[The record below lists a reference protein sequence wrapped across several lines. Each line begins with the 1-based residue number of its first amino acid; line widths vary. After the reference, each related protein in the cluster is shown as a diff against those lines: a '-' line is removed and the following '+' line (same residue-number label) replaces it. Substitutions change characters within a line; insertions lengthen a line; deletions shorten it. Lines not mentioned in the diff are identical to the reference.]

1 MSISVNGVQEANSK
15 LSYITTAAF
24 NGSIYQYTTALNTT
38 NFNTEGQLAL
48 ITTLPS
54 GAAVSSTN
62 CPAGRILREVGKK
75 LYPGANPGLVLGDKY
90 QGTTV
95 ANNNLNHVWVSVF
108 DSVTGLRGFI
118 DPNASLF
125 AIYNVDRNRAFV
137 DVAETA
143 GGTPTRLGPSIYTG
157 GSVTAVGNVTSSGTV
172 TGDTVSSS
180 GNVVVGGQLRLT
192 TATKTIP
199 YVVTTSPYNF
209 ATNLG
214 PFYSFAAAAAV
225 AITATG
231 VPPTGTV
238 LTVFYSGAFTT
249 TPGSGF
255 VGATVVPTGTQCIA
269 VSYVSNG
276 TVLIEYARSGA
287 LPTVP
292 TFP

>member
-1 MSISVNGVQEANSK
+1 MSIAVNGVQEANSK

-62 CPAGRILREVGKK
+62 CPAGRILRVLGKK

-95 ANNNLNHVWVSVF
+95 SNNNLNHVWVSVF

-157 GSVTAVGNVTSSGTV
+157 GSVTAGGNITTTGGAVIQYKPVLASGTGV
-172 TGDTVSSS
+172 LTLTAAQT
-180 GNVVVGGQLRLT
+180 VGG
-192 TATKTIP
+192 
-199 YVVTTSPYNF
+199 VVTQAPG
-209 ATNLG
+209 AAQAVNL
-214 PFYSFAAAAAV
+214 PS
-225 AITATG
+225 TASLISAMGST
-231 VPPTGTV
+231 VGTTCEFV
-238 LTVFYSGAFTT
+238 YINTSGANIATMTAGDISTT
-249 TPGSGF
+249 F
-255 VGATVVPTGTQCIA
+255 VGAVAVAVSTSARFIIAIASATTVVVYRA
-269 VSYVSNG
+269 
-276 TVLIEYARSGA
+276 
-287 LPTVP
+287 
-292 TFP
+292 

>member
-1 MSISVNGVQEANSK
+1 MSISVNGVQEATSK

-24 NGSIYQYTTALNTT
+24 NGSIYQYTTQLNTT
-38 NFNTEGQLAL
+38 NFNTEGQLAA

-54 GAAVSSTN
+54 GAAVTSTN
-62 CPAGRILREVGKK
+62 CPAGRILRVVGRK

-90 QGTTV
+90 NGTTV
-95 ANNNLNHVWVSVF
+95 SNNNLNHVWVAVF
-108 DSVTGLRGFI
+108 DSVTGLRGYI
-118 DPNASLF
+118 DPNASIF
-125 AIYNVDRNRAFV
+125 AIYSTDRNRAFV
-137 DVAETA
+137 DVGETA
-143 GGTPTRLGPSIYTG
+143 GGTPTRLGQSVYTG
-157 GSVTAVGNVTSSGTV
+157 G
-172 TGDTVSSS
+172 
-180 GNVVVGGQLRLT
+180 NVVLGGQLTLT
-192 TATKTIP
+192 GTTKAIP

-209 ATNLG
+209 STNVG

-255 VGATVVPTGTQCIA
+255 VGAAVAPTGTQCIA

>member
-1 MSISVNGVQEANSK
+1 MSISVNGVQEDTSK

-38 NFNTEGQLAL
+38 NFNTEGQLSA

-54 GAAVSSTN
+54 GVAVSSTN
-62 CPAGRILREVGKK
+62 CPAGRILRVVGRK

-125 AIYNVDRNRAFV
+125 AIYSTDRNRAFV
-137 DVAETA
+137 DVEETV

-172 TGDTVSSS
+172 SGAAVTGTTVTGTTVTGTSNVVS
-180 GNVVVGGQLRLT
+180 GGKLTLTNSVTSTANPVVGGSAVVGTLTLAGATPVVVNT
-192 TATKTIP
+192 TA
-199 YVVTTSPYNF
+199 VATTSKIFLSRNTNGGTPANF
-209 ATNLG
+209 AISAQSAG
-214 PFYSFAAAAAV
+214 SFSV
-225 AITATG
+225 
-231 VPPTGTV
+231 TGTAGDTS
-238 LTVFYSGAFTT
+238 TVNWL
-249 TPGSGF
+249 
-255 VGATVVPTGTQCIA
+255 VVNTV
-269 VSYVSNG
+269 
-276 TVLIEYARSGA
+276 
-287 LPTVP
+287 
-292 TFP
+292 

>member
-1 MSISVNGVQEANSK
+1 MSISVNGVQEETSK

-38 NFNTEGQLAL
+38 TFNTEGQLSA

-54 GAAVSSTN
+54 GVAVSSTN
-62 CPAGRILREVGKK
+62 CPAGRILRVVGRK

-125 AIYNVDRNRAFV
+125 AIYSTDRNRAFV
-137 DVAETA
+137 DVEETV

-172 TGDTVSSS
+172 SGAAVTGTTVTGTTVTGTSNVVS
-180 GNVVVGGQLRLT
+180 GGKLTLTNSVTSTANPVVGGSAVVGTLTLAGATPVVVNT
-192 TATKTIP
+192 TA
-199 YVVTTSPYNF
+199 VATTSKIFLSRNTNGGTPANF
-209 ATNLG
+209 AISAQSAG
-214 PFYSFAAAAAV
+214 SFSV
-225 AITATG
+225 
-231 VPPTGTV
+231 TGTAGDTS
-238 LTVFYSGAFTT
+238 TVNWL
-249 TPGSGF
+249 
-255 VGATVVPTGTQCIA
+255 VVNTV
-269 VSYVSNG
+269 
-276 TVLIEYARSGA
+276 
-287 LPTVP
+287 
-292 TFP
+292 

>member
-1 MSISVNGVQEANSK
+1 MSISVNGVQDDTSK

-24 NGSIYQYTTALNTT
+24 NGSIYQYTTQLNTT
-38 NFNTEGQLAL
+38 NFNTEGQLAA

-54 GAAVSSTN
+54 GAAVTSTN
-62 CPAGRILREVGKK
+62 CPAGRILRVVGRK

-90 QGTTV
+90 NGNTV
-95 ANNNLNHVWVSVF
+95 SNNNLNHVWVGVF

-118 DPNASLF
+118 DPNASIF
-125 AIYNVDRNRAFV
+125 AIYSTDRNRAFV
-137 DVAETA
+137 DVGETA

-180 GNVVVGGQLRLT
+180 ANVVVGGQLRLT
-192 TATKTIP
+192 TATKAIP

-255 VGATVVPTGTQCIA
+255 AGLLVTPTTGFIA

-276 TVLIEYARSGA
+276 SVLIEYARSGVVTT
-287 LPTVP
+287 LP

>member
-15 LSYITTAAF
+15 LSYITTAPF
-24 NGSIYQYTTALNTT
+24 NGSIYQYTTQLNGST
-38 NFNTEGQLAL
+38 FVMEGQLSA

-54 GAAVSSTN
+54 GVAVSSTN
-62 CPAGRILREVGKK
+62 CPAGRILRVVGKK
-75 LYPGANPGLVLGDKY
+75 LYPGANPGLAVGDKY
-90 QGTTV
+90 QGSVVGTTATNHMWV
-95 ANNNLNHVWVSVF
+95 AVF

-125 AIYNVDRNRAFV
+125 AIYNTDRNRAFV
-137 DVAETA
+137 DGSETL
-143 GGTPTRLGPSIYTG
+143 GGTPTRLGS
-157 GSVTAVGNVTSSGTV
+157 SVYSG
-172 TGDTVSSS
+172 
-180 GNVVVGGQLRLT
+180 GNVVLGGQLTLT
-192 TATKTIP
+192 GTTKAIP

-231 VPPTGTV
+231 VPATGTI

-255 VGATVVPTGTQCIA
+255 VGAAIAPTGTQCIA

-276 TVLIEYARSGA
+276 SVLIEYARSGA